1 MKKLYTL
8 ICLVFVL
15 FVLVAF
21 SAQNKQEQTTN
32 NAQIVKQQYKII
44 EFHTNYV
51 TAESAKYKGE
61 LINFYYDDKVKKEKL
76 KLNDTIEAAFQK
88 SHNDYNIIDWYKIK
102 PL

>member
-1 MKKLYTL
+1 MKKSITL

-21 SAQNKQEQTTN
+21 SAQNKQAQTAN
-32 NAQIVKQQYKII
+32 NAQIIKQQYKII
-44 EFHTNYV
+44 EFHNDYV

-61 LINFYYDDKVKKEKL
+61 FINFYYDDKVKKESL

-88 SHNDYNIIDWYKIK
+88 DHNDYNILDWYKIK
-102 PL
+102 P